1 MTMRKFISRAIG
13 ALAALGM
20 SLFAA
25 QAVAATSAICGMS
38 GSNGVIS
45 LGTYDAFNPAGITN
59 PTVTIT
65 FTRFSGTGG
74 KKTQSVNF
82 YFTAP
87 AGSPAY
93 ELKDITA
100 GTGNLMYIQ
109 GQAHPTLTVTGTDAG
124 ADNLPFGGA
133 DDGSETI
140 TRTFSVTIPQGADL
154 TAGLDAKFDIVYQCK
169 GTGGYTDQNHDVSLA
184 DAVTL
189 HLRVLSALQAS
200 YVGSALDFGELG
212 TTTTSQVTAA
222 PGTYTKSGNIRVAST
237 GPYTVSMSSG
247 NSNRYRMT
255 YSGGSASPSGAGNIG
270 YSVKFLGQTK
280 SPASTTF
287 STVTC
292 SRAGVSGQNLPISAT
307 LLEGGAA
314 KTAASDYQDILSI
327 TVTPLA
333 TATTP
338 KDCPTL

>member
-1 MTMRKFISRAIG
+1 MTMRKFISRATG

-20 SLFAA
+20 SLLAA
-25 QAVAATSAICGMS
+25 QAVAATSPICGMS
-38 GSNGVIS
+38 GSNGTIS
-45 LGTYDAFNPAGITN
+45 LGTYDAFNAAGITN

-65 FTRFSGTGG
+65 FTRFSGSNG

-87 AGSPAY
+87 AGSPAFQ
-93 ELKDITA
+93 LRDVTA
-100 GTGNLMYIQ
+100 GTGHMMYIQ
-109 GQAHPTLTVTGTDAG
+109 GQAHPTLTVTGTDPG

-169 GTGGYTDQNHDVSLA
+169 GTGGYADQDHDVSLA
-184 DAVTL
+184 NAVTL
-189 HLRVLSALQAS
+189 HLTVLSALQAS
-200 YVGSALDFGELG
+200 YVGSDLDFGELG

-222 PGTYTKSGNIRVAST
+222 PATYTRSGNIRVAST
-237 GPYTVSMSSG
+237 GPYTVAMSSG
-247 NSNRYRMT
+247 SSNSYRMT
-255 YSGGSASPSGAGNIG
+255 YAAGDATKPGAGTIA
-270 YSVKFLGQTK
+270 YSAKFLGQTK
-280 SPASTTF
+280 SAASPTF

-292 SRAGVSGQNLPISAT
+292 ARAGVAGQNLPISAT
-307 LLEGGAA
+307 LLEGGST
-314 KTAASDYQDILSI
+314 KTAANDYKDTLSI

-338 KDCPTL
+338 QDCPNL

>member
-13 ALAALGM
+13 ALAALSM

-25 QAVAATSAICGMS
+25 QAVAASICGMT
-38 GSNGVIS
+38 GSNGNIS
-45 LGTYDAFNPAGITN
+45 LGTYDAFSPTGITN
-59 PTVTIT
+59 PTVSIT

-74 KKTQSVNF
+74 KKTQEVNF
-82 YFTAP
+82 YFIAP
-87 AGSPAY
+87 VGSPAY
-93 ELKDITA
+93 QLKDVTA
-100 GTGNLMYIQ
+100 GTGNLLYIQ
-109 GQAHPTLTVTGTDAG
+109 GQSHPTLTVNGGDAG

-140 TRTFSVTIPQGADL
+140 TRTFSVTIPPGTDL
-154 TAGLDAKFDIVYQCK
+154 TAGLDVNFDIVYQCK
-169 GTGGYTDQNHDVSLA
+169 GTGGFADQNHDVTLA
-184 DAVTL
+184 NAVTL

-222 PGTYTKSGNIRVAST
+222 PATYTKSGNIRVAST